1 MVMFRVTLLC
11 ETTSL
16 KRRGCPAGLAS
27 GNLDRM
33 HYGSVHIISPGYT
46 KQKGNVR
53 MALGTFFPGV
63 LRWRGLPI
71 VDGNKTKNYQ
81 ITKGER

>member
-1 MVMFRVTLLC
+1 MVMSRVTLLC
-11 ETTSL
+11 GTTSR
-16 KRRGCPAGLAS
+16 KRRGRPAGLAS

-53 MALGTFFPGV
+53 MALSTFSPGV

-71 VDGNKTKNYQ
+71 VDANKTENYEM
-81 ITKGER
+81 TKGER